1 MNPVRVP
8 LLRPL
13 RPAQWVAIDCA
24 VTALLALTSAVIFR
38 EAAYLPGI
46 PRWAAALVIAA
57 GVLPAAFRRRWPRSV
72 LALVVVSAAVAT
84 AMSTSPGPVLAV
96 AFVIYLIPLRRPRR
110 EALWMLAGTL
120 LAVGAGMAVFL
131 SGPHMTRLPGAAAGL
146 LLASWPLVAIA
157 WLIGYSAE
165 QQRSYAAGQR
175 EQSERRARE
184 QLAEARR
191 ARSEERLQIAREL
204 HDVVAHTMSL
214 IAVQAGV
221 ANYVASTRPDEAA
234 RALASIE
241 ETSRGALGEM
251 RALLGMLRADESAA
265 APAAPVAAASLVPT
279 PGLADL
285 DGLVKR
291 TAEAG
296 VRVTLDVCGERPP
309 LSAGL
314 ELAAYRVIQEAITN
328 VIRHAA
334 TDSCQ
339 VTVTYQGEMLLLAVT
354 DSGTGHGAAN
364 HGAANHGAANRGGN
378 GHGGDGRGG
387 DGRGGDGHGIAGM
400 RERVQMYGGE
410 LQAAPLPGR
419 GFRVTARFPLA
430 GAAA

>member
-146 LLASWPLVAIA
+146 LRPGGHLLLCTPRDWSTTATP
-157 WLIGYSAE
+157 
-165 QQRSYAAGQR
+165 
-175 EQSERRARE
+175 
-184 QLAEARR
+184 AEAWVA
-191 ARSEERLQIAREL
+191 ARSSMR
-204 HDVVAHTMSL
+204 TMTSPFCTRSPTSKRMSTMRPA
-214 IAVQAGV
+214 ICAETVDWRT
-221 ANYVASTRPDEAA
+221 ASTIASAVNVSSTSRSSAGADARGGA
-234 RALASIE
+234 RAGSAPGTPPPHAASP
-241 ETSRGALGEM
+241 R
-251 RALLGMLRADESAA
+251 SAAIA
-265 APAAPVAAASLVPT
+265 APAALTRGELSRSSRPRGAAS
-279 PGLADL
+279 A
-285 DGLVKR
+285 R
-291 TAEAG
+291 AG
-296 VRVTLDVCGERPP
+296 R
-309 LSAGL
+309 
-314 ELAAYRVIQEAITN
+314 
-328 VIRHAA
+328 
-334 TDSCQ
+334 
-339 VTVTYQGEMLLLAVT
+339 
-354 DSGTGHGAAN
+354 
-364 HGAANHGAANRGGN
+364 
-378 GHGGDGRGG
+378 
-387 DGRGGDGHGIAGM
+387 IA
-400 RERVQMYGGE
+400 
-410 LQAAPLPGR
+410 
-419 GFRVTARFPLA
+419 
-430 GAAA
+430 